1 MQRKFAC
8 CFRVK
13 GSFSLNRNVAKRSI
27 FICFVSTTGED
38 LDRTNYVDT
47 KEYAAFPYDTDY
59 ISGKQ
64 VQEFIQSQFVAS
76 TRA

>member
-1 MQRKFAC
+1 VQRKFAC
-8 CFRVK
+8 CFGIQ

-27 FICFVSTTGED
+27 FLCFVSTTGQD
-38 LDRTNYVDT
+38 SGRTNYVDT
-47 KEYAAFPYDTDY
+47 KEYAVFPYDTDY